1 MKVTTVNQSAAE
13 RNITLVALANIQP
26 SSFNPRKHFDEVNLY
41 ELAES
46 IKQQGVLQPITLR
59 PIAETD
65 RYEIVFGE
73 RRYRAS
79 VMAEMEDIPA
89 IVSELTDEAAEEMA
103 ITENLQRKDVTP
115 IEEANAYQ
123 KLIENGRHTVQ
134 TLAVLFG
141 KNENYIRTR
150 LKFTALIP
158 EIATLLETDELT
170 ISVATEICRYGE
182 DIQKEVYG
190 KHLQDDIAYNS
201 WRGLKAADVA
211 KRIESN
217 YTTDLRYYSF
227 DKTEC
232 ATCAH
237 NTNNLLLFCDGGCG
251 HCANRTCLAEMNASF
266 LMEKAVQIMQ
276 QNPNVSLCRDRYTTN
291 DTVIE
296 RLITLGYEVEKLE
309 TYTAFPNSP
318 QEPKAENFNVTEKY
332 GEARTRYEQQWA
344 DYMEKEEEITRKS
357 EAGEITVYAKIG
369 QKEIAFCYVENVT
382 EQGADGTAVQAPFSP
397 VQQLEKKDERNKE
410 IAVERTVE
418 DTKKQIMEADITGGK
433 FGADEEKILYFFMLS
448 NLRKEHF
455 AAVGI
460 AGENPYYLT
469 DEDKMNIVANL
480 TVKIKTIIRRD
491 YLIANFKNAYGKN
504 TVASLLLDFARKHM
518 PEELATIENEYNEV
532 YEKRHQRIEEK
543 KAVLLV
549 QEKTKAKEH
558 EITQPEEQP
567 QPEEIAA

>member
-1 MKVTTVNQSAAE
+1 MKTKANQSAAE

-26 SSFNPRKHFDEVNLY
+26 SGFNPRKHFDEASLY
-41 ELAES
+41 ELADS
-46 IKQQGVLQPITLR
+46 IKQQGVLQPITVR
-59 PIAETD
+59 PIDGTD

-79 VMAEMEDIPA
+79 VIAGSEEIPA
-89 IVSELTDEAAEEMA
+89 IVSELSDETAEEMA

-115 IEEANAYQ
+115 IEEAAAYQ
-123 KLIENGRHTVQ
+123 KLIEGGRHTVQ

-158 EIATLLETDELT
+158 EIATLLESDELT

-182 DIQKEVYG
+182 DIQREVYE
-190 KHLQDDIAYNS
+190 KHLQDEGTYNS

-266 LMEKAVQIMQ
+266 LMERAVQIMRNQ
-276 QNPNVSLCRDRYTTN
+276 PGVSLCRDRYSTN
-291 DTVIE
+291 ETVIE
-296 RLITLGYEVEKLE
+296 RLIASGYEVETLE
-309 TYTAFPNSP
+309 TYTVFPNSP
-318 QEPKAENFNVTEKY
+318 KEPKAENFNDTEKY

-344 DYMEKEEEITRKS
+344 DYMEKEEEITRRS
-357 EAGEITVYAKIG
+357 ETGEITVYAKIG
-369 QKEIAFCYVENVT
+369 QKEIVFCYVENVT
-382 EQGADGTAVQAPFSP
+382 EQAADGTPAAAPLSP
-397 VQQLEKKDERNKE
+397 VQKLEKQDERNRE
-410 IAVERTVE
+410 IALEKTVE
-418 DTKKQIMEADITGGK
+418 DTKRQIMEADVTGGK

-448 NLRKEHF
+448 HLREEHF
-455 AAVGI
+455 TAVGI
-460 AGENPYYLT
+460 TEEGKHNLT
-469 DEDKMNIVANL
+469 DEDKMNIAANL
-480 TVKIKTIIRRD
+480 TVRIKTIIRRD
-491 YLIANFKNAYGKN
+491 YLIANFRSAYGN
-504 TVASLLLDFARKHM
+504 NAEASLLLDFARKHM
-518 PEELATIENEYNEV
+518 PEALATIENEYNGV

-549 QEKTKAKEH
+549 QERAKERKVA
-558 EITQPEEQP
+558 QPEEQP

>member
-1 MKVTTVNQSAAE
+1 MKATTVNQSAAE
-13 RNITLVALANIQP
+13 KNITLVSLANIQP
-26 SSFNPRKHFDEVNLY
+26 SSFNPRKYFSESALY

-46 IKQQGVLQPITLR
+46 IRQQGVLQPITVR
-59 PIAETD
+59 PIADTD

-79 VMAEMEDIPA
+79 VIAEMEQIPV
-89 IVSELTDEAAEEMA
+89 IVSELTDDAAEDAA
-103 ITENLQRKDVTP
+103 IAENLQREDVTP

-158 EIATLLETDELT
+158 EIATLLESDELT

-182 DIQKEVYG
+182 DIQREVYE
-190 KHLQDDIAYNS
+190 KHLQDGIAYNS

-211 KRIESN
+211 KRIENN
-217 YTTDLRYYSF
+217 YTTDLDYYHF

-232 ATCAH
+232 ATCPH

-266 LMEKAVQIMQ
+266 LIERAVQIMR

-296 RLITLGYEVEKLE
+296 RLIALGYEVENLE
-309 TYTAFPNSP
+309 TYTAFPRSP
-318 QEPKAENFNVTEKY
+318 QEPKAENFNSPERY
-332 GEARTRYEQQWA
+332 EEARTRYEQQWA

-369 QKEIAFCYVENVT
+369 KQEITFCYVENAT
-382 EQGADGTAVQAPFSP
+382 EQTEDGTTLQAPLSP
-397 VQQLEKKDERNKE
+397 VEKLEKQDERNKE
-410 IAVERTVE
+410 IALEKTVE

-448 NLRKEHF
+448 HLREEHF
-455 AAVGI
+455 TAVGI
-460 AGENPYYLT
+460 TEEGKHYLT
-469 DEDKMNIVANL
+469 DEDKMKIVANL

-504 TVASLLLDFARKHM
+504 TIASLLLDFARKHM

-549 QEKTKAKEH
+549 QEKVKAKEH
-558 EITQPEEQP
+558 EITQPD
-567 QPEEIAA
+567 EIAA

>member
-1 MKVTTVNQSAAE
+1 MKATVNQSAAE
-13 RNITLVALANIQP
+13 RNITLVSLANIQP
-26 SSFNPRKHFDEVNLY
+26 SSFNPRKHFDEANLY

-46 IKQQGVLQPITLR
+46 IKQQGILQPITVR
-59 PIAETD
+59 PIAGTD

-79 VMAEMEDIPA
+79 VMAEMEEIPA

-123 KLIENGRHTVQ
+123 KLIENGRHTIQ

-182 DIQKEVYG
+182 DIQREVYE
-190 KHLQDDIAYNS
+190 KHLQDGNNYNS

-251 HCANRTCLAEMNASF
+251 HCANRTCLAEMNASY
-266 LMEKAVQIMQ
+266 LMERAVQIMQ

-296 RLITLGYEVEKLE
+296 RLIALGYEVENLE
-309 TYTAFPNSP
+309 TYTIFPNSP
-318 QEPKAENFNVTEKY
+318 QEPKEENFNSPERY
-332 GEARTRYEQQWA
+332 EEARTRYEQQWA
-344 DYMEKEEEITRKS
+344 DYMEKEEEITGRS

-369 QKEIAFCYVENVT
+369 QKEITFCYVENAT
-382 EQGADGTAVQAPFSP
+382 EADGTPTEATLSP
-397 VQQLEKKDERNKE
+397 VQKLEKQDERNKE
-410 IAVERTVE
+410 IALEKTVE
-418 DTKKQIMEADITGGK
+418 DTKRQIMEADITGGK
-433 FGADEEKILYFFMLS
+433 FGADEDTMLYFFLLS
-448 NLRKEHF
+448 SLRKEHF
-455 AAVGI
+455 TAVGI
-460 AGENPYYLT
+460 TEEGKHYLT
-469 DEDKMNIVANL
+469 DEDKMKIVANL

-491 YLIANFKNAYGKN
+491 YLIANFRSAYGNN
-504 TVASLLLDFARKHM
+504 TEASLLLDFARKHM
-518 PEELATIENEYNEV
+518 PEELSAIESGYNEV
-532 YEKRHQRIEEK
+532 YEKRHQRIEER

-549 QEKTKAKEH
+549 QEKTREKGQ
-558 EITQPEEQP
+558 EITKPEEQQ
-567 QPEEIAA
+567 QPEGIAA

>member
-1 MKVTTVNQSAAE
+1 MKATVNQSAAE
-13 RNITLVALANIQP
+13 RNITLVSLANIQP
-26 SSFNPRKHFDEVNLY
+26 SSFNPRKHFDEANLY

-46 IKQQGVLQPITLR
+46 IKQQGILQPITVR

-79 VMAEMEDIPA
+79 VIADKEEIPA
-89 IVSELTDEAAEEMA
+89 IVADLSDEAAEEMA

-123 KLIENGRHTVQ
+123 RMIETGRHTVE

-158 EIATLLETDELT
+158 EIATLLESDELT

-182 DIQKEVYG
+182 DIQKEVYE
-190 KHLQDDIAYNS
+190 KHLQDGIAYNS

-217 YTTDLRYYSF
+217 YTTDLDYYHF
-227 DKTEC
+227 NKTEC
-232 ATCAH
+232 ATCPH

-266 LMEKAVQIMQ
+266 LMERAVQIMR
-276 QNPNVSLCRDRYTTN
+276 QNPNVSLCRDCYTAN

-296 RLITLGYEVEKLE
+296 RLIALGYEVENLE
-309 TYTAFPNSP
+309 TYTAFPLSP
-318 QEPKAENFNVTEKY
+318 KEPKAENFNNPEHY
-332 GEARTRYEQQWA
+332 EEARNRYEQQWA
-344 DYMEKEEEITRKS
+344 DYMEKEEEITRRS

-369 QKEIAFCYVENVT
+369 QKEIAFCYVENAT
-382 EQGADGTAVQAPFSP
+382 EQTEDGTTLQAPLSP
-397 VQQLEKKDERNKE
+397 VQKLEKQDERNKE
-410 IAVERTVE
+410 IALERTVE
-418 DTKKQIMEADITGGK
+418 DTKRQIMEADITGGK
-433 FGADEEKILYFFMLS
+433 FGADEDTMLYFFLLS
-448 NLRKEHF
+448 SLRKEHF

-460 AGENPYYLT
+460 TEEREPHLT
-469 DEDKMNIVANL
+469 DGDKMKIVANL

-532 YEKRHQRIEEK
+532 YEKRHQRIEVK

-549 QEKTKAKEH
+549 QEKAKAKGQ
-558 EITQPEEQP
+558 EITQPEEQQ
-567 QPEEIAA
+567 QPEGIAA

>member
-1 MKVTTVNQSAAE
+1 MKATVNQSAAE
-13 RNITLVALANIQP
+13 RNITLVSLANIQP
-26 SSFNPRKHFDEVNLY
+26 SSFNPRKYFDEANLY

-46 IKQQGVLQPITLR
+46 IKQQGILQPITVR

-79 VMAEMEDIPA
+79 VMAEMEEIPA

-158 EIATLLETDELT
+158 EIATLLESDELT

-182 DIQKEVYG
+182 DIQKEVYE
-190 KHLQDDIAYNS
+190 KHLQDGIAYNS

-217 YTTDLRYYSF
+217 YTTDLDYYHF

-232 ATCAH
+232 ATCPH

-251 HCANRTCLAEMNASF
+251 HCANRTCLAEMNASY
-266 LMEKAVQIMQ
+266 LMEKAVQIIR

-296 RLITLGYEVEKLE
+296 RLIALGYEVENLE
-309 TYTAFPNSP
+309 TYTAFPRSP
-318 QEPKAENFNVTEKY
+318 KEPKAENFNSPERY
-332 GEARTRYEQQWA
+332 EEARNRYEQQWA
-344 DYMEKEEEITRKS
+344 DYMEKEEEITRRS
-357 EAGEITVYAKIG
+357 EAGDITVYAKIG
-369 QKEIAFCYVENVT
+369 KQEITFCYVDNAT
-382 EQGADGTAVQAPFSP
+382 EQTEDGTTLQAPLSP
-397 VQQLEKKDERNKE
+397 VEKLEKQDERNKE
-410 IAVERTVE
+410 IALERTVE
-418 DTKKQIMEADITGGK
+418 DTKRQIMEADITGGK
-433 FGADEEKILYFFMLS
+433 FGADEDTMLYFFLLS
-448 NLRKEHF
+448 SLRKEHF

-460 AGENPYYLT
+460 TEEREHHLT
-469 DEDKMNIVANL
+469 DEDKMKIVANL

-518 PEELATIENEYNEV
+518 PEELATIKNEYNEV

-549 QEKTKAKEH
+549 QEKAKGQ
-558 EITQPEEQP
+558 EITQPEEQQ
-567 QPEEIAA
+567 QPEGIAA